1 MTTRARFLARIRERL
16 GDAPRLNAPAIGG
29 WSVSIDDAPARFAA
43 ELAAIDGI
51 PHISTVG
58 EAEAELASILAAAE
72 EGPVLVAP
80 EDGLPAGVE
89 DTVTAASREL
99 ITWPG
104 AGRDDWARAAVGMTS
119 ARWAI
124 AETGSVVL
132 FSGPTGART
141 TSLLPPVF
149 VCMLPAERLVA
160 STAEAFRLI
169 AEAGTDS
176 SSVIVV
182 TGPSKSAD
190 IGNELA
196 QGVHGPGEVHVILY
210 GA

>member
-1 MTTRARFLARIRERL
+1 MTTRAQFLDRIRERL
-16 GDAPRLNAPAIGG
+16 ADAPRLESPAVGEWSAP
-29 WSVSIDDAPARFAA
+29 IDDRAARFAA
-43 ELAAIDGI
+43 ELTAIDGL
-51 PHISTVG
+51 PHLVTAG
-58 EAEAELASILAAAE
+58 DAEAELTRLVAAAG

-80 EDGLPAGVE
+80 EDGLPAGVS
-89 DTVTAASREL
+89 DAVASAGREL
-99 ITWPG
+99 VTWPG
-104 AGRDDWARAAVGMTS
+104 GGRDDWAGAAVGVTS

-160 STAEAFRLI
+160 TTAEAFRLI